1 MKKKGIIK
9 LLVVFGVCSCIKTD
23 DYKNDRNCLSH
34 NTIMANTTFANV
46 KSMYNGTLMQIH
58 DDLIIEGYVNSS
70 DEGGNIYGSLYI
82 QESVKGPTEGF
93 EVNIDLQE
101 CYLFYPLGQKV
112 AIQLKNL
119 YLDKVHGV
127 FKLGGIYK
135 SPYGT
140 VSVGRLP
147 RAMIVTHIFNYCD
160 DVSGIEPVKTT
171 IPDIDESMLSTLIVL
186 DSIQVADESQGLPYA
201 EEKETT
207 ERILMDCDG
216 NTITM
221 RNSGYANFQPE
232 YLPEGGGSVTA
243 VLSKYR
249 DEYQLYIR
257 DLYDVDFKGDY
268 LDCGYVNESD
278 QIIISEIADPENNSS
293 DMNGRFIEL
302 SNIGDENV
310 NLEGWELRR
319 YTNSNS
325 DYSSVID
332 LSGIIIESQSSI
344 VIAADEVDFESV
356 YGFLADME
364 GGSGSAAGS
373 NGDDN
378 MVLVDLAGT
387 KVDVFGIPGE
397 DGSDTSHDFEN
408 GKAFRRLSVR
418 KGNSVYDPA
427 EWIIT
432 TPQTAPFD
440 FNPGS
445 RD

>member
-1 MKKKGIIK
+1 M
-9 LLVVFGVCSCIKTD
+9 
-23 DYKNDRNCLSH
+23 
-34 NTIMANTTFANV
+34 
-46 KSMYNGTLMQIH
+46 
-58 DDLIIEGYVNSS
+58 
-70 DEGGNIYGSLYI
+70 
-82 QESVKGPTEGF
+82 
-93 EVNIDLQE
+93 
-101 CYLFYPLGQKV
+101 
-112 AIQLKNL
+112 
-119 YLDKVHGV
+119 
-127 FKLGGIYK
+127 
-135 SPYGT
+135 
-140 VSVGRLP
+140 
-147 RAMIVTHIFNYCD
+147 
-160 DVSGIEPVKTT
+160 
-171 IPDIDESMLSTLIVL
+171 
-186 DSIQVADESQGLPYA
+186 
-201 EEKETT
+201 
-207 ERILMDCDG
+207 
-216 NTITM
+216 
-221 RNSGYANFQPE
+221 
-232 YLPEGGGSVTA
+232 
-243 VLSKYR
+243 
-249 DEYQLYIR
+249 
-257 DLYDVDFKGDY
+257 
-268 LDCGYVNESD
+268 
-278 QIIISEIADPENNSS
+278 
-293 DMNGRFIEL
+293 
-302 SNIGDENV
+302 